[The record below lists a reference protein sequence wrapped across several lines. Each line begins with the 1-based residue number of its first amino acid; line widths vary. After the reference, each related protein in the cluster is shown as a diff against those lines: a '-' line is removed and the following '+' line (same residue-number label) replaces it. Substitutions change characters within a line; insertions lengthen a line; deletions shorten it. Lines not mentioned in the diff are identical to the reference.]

1 MSKKDKVMK
10 RFLSR
15 PQDFTWQ
22 ELITMLAGFGYAQQ
36 TAGKTSGSR
45 VRFSHKS
52 LPPIILHKPHP
63 AKNLKRY
70 QIDQIIELLEHE
82 GLV

>member
-36 TAGKTSGSR
+36 SAGKTSGSR

>member
-22 ELITMLAGFGYAQQ
+22 ELIAMLAGFGYAQQ
-36 TAGKTSGSR
+36 SAGKTSGSR

>member
-36 TAGKTSGSR
+36 SAGKTSGSR

-82 GLV
+82 GLE